1 MTHDDPRDLSALLR
15 GIADDA
21 AHAPRARSLEDMA
34 ATARTHGLAAR
45 RRRTAARSF
54 VAAAS
59 VALVAVGGVLVAQ
72 NLGRGDGTPPP
83 ATNPDLPAA
92 CGTFTPPKG
101 SIDGLDLVLSTA
113 TPPLTAR
120 SLADLPDVVAVLHEG
135 AAEKSLTLG
144 SNGYANYTVVR
155 DGKIVAHPS
164 ANPEPWT
171 QAELTAGGSPSDP
184 FQRIETVACDPSG
197 TLPAG
202 TYQVWATVDGML
214 VGDTFRQVDVVGG
227 PWDVTIAAPDL
238 TMATH
243 ALACGTESVPGI
255 HESGADTYRLEA
267 IGPNRTTTSAA
278 VLPDLLRLDP
288 AVLDGST
295 QARTVT
301 GVWVHLARDGKI
313 VSAHKTEGSQLLAW
327 FGADDATGAEP
338 GTTKILDGLRVDGT
352 ATACDGSGLLPAGD
366 YEAWAILE
374 LSTPG
379 LDGAGR
385 TIIGS
390 DAVPVTLGAPSG
402 TERPAS
408 TMLACGDPTAEI
420 TSSTEAG
427 GDTVTLTLTGTTTRV
442 PAGEVGDGAMKAQIR
457 HAKGSTSWYTG
468 DAAEVYLL
476 RDETVVA
483 ASWSRQGSDKWHTG
497 VMPPGILSKYPER
510 DELVADIPTT
520 DCDGTALPD
529 GTYTLLVVV
538 PVTQLDGTTETATE
552 IISVRQDLTI
562 GDGPALPTK
571 DASATFPACGS
582 EVPGFQGDK
591 LEVSGTP
598 AKTTVGLDNAHGGE
612 MTVTNIGDTR
622 LAGSFPGVVGGVLT
636 RNGIVVG
643 QIPDNSN
650 VTPTSGYDL
659 ARGASTDLAWNTD
672 LRSCST
678 GTHVG
683 AGTYEVWATATLTGT
698 DGTKESATGKVA
710 TVTVDPE
717 RVTD

>member
-45 RRRTAARSF
+45 RRRTAARSL

-72 NLGRGDGTPPP
+72 NLGGSDGTPPP
-83 ATNPDLPAA
+83 ATNTDLPAA

-144 SNGYANYTVVR
+144 SSGFVNYTVVR
-155 DGKIVAHPS
+155 DGKIVAVPG

-184 FQRIETVACDPSG
+184 FQHIETVACDPSG

-214 VGDTFRQVDVVGG
+214 VGDTPRQVDVVGG

-301 GVWVHLARDGKI
+301 GVWVYLARDGKI

-352 ATACDGSGLLPAGD
+352 ATACDDSGLLPAGD

-402 TERPAS
+402 TEQPAS

-427 GDTVTLTLTGTTTRV
+427 GDKVTLTLDGTKTLIPTGLVAR
-442 PAGEVGDGAMKAQIR
+442 GAMTAQIV
-457 HAKGSTSWYTG
+457 HAKGSLDVLEG
-468 DAAEVYLL
+468 GPVEVYLL
-476 RDETVVA
+476 KDEKVRSVMSTEQPDGP
-483 ASWSRQGSDKWHTG
+483 WWTG
-497 VMPPGILSKYPER
+497 PEKLADDATFR
-510 DELVADIPTT
+510 NELVADIPTT

-582 EVPGFQGDK
+582 EVPGFQGDS

-598 AKTTVGLDNAHGGE
+598 VTTTVGLDNAHGGE
-612 MTVTNIGDTR
+612 MTVTNIGGTR

-698 DGTKESATGKVA
+698 DATKESATGKVA